1 MLSDEFERY
10 IALRR
15 SMGAGLERS
24 RQYLLSY
31 ARFAEGR
38 GEHHIRAQTALEWA
52 RTAPTP
58 RARYE
63 WLSRLALAARFL
75 RAEDAAH
82 EVPPAHLFAIPRTRS
97 IPYIYTPEEL
107 VRILDAAGEITWR
120 KRSVLYRKVYVML
133 FGLIAATGLRVS
145 EALDL
150 RLDDVLRGGILRIRK
165 AKYGKSRLVPLHSS
179 VREAL
184 DTYLVSRRTVA
195 AESDHLFLSA
205 KGNTLTYPTV
215 NQAFHNVLRRANIAP
230 ERCKLPR
237 IHDLRHTFAT
247 RVLEQGKADR
257 RSIARRTVALMTY
270 MGHENPR
277 YTYWYLQATPELMAD
292 IAAAAE
298 TLIAG
303 QETWSGAAATGVRK
317 EVRQ

>member
-1 MLSDEFERY
+1 M
-10 IALRR
+10 AQPA
-15 SMGAGLERS
+15 GAG
-24 RQYLLSY
+24 
-31 ARFAEGR
+31 GK
-38 GEHHIRAQTALEWA
+38 I
-52 RTAPTP
+52 
-58 RARYE
+58 
-63 WLSRLALAARFL
+63 L

-120 KRSVLYRKVYVML
+120 KRSILYRKVYVML

-150 RLDDVLRGGILRIRK
+150 RLDDVLRGGIFDPQSQVRQEPPCAAALKRAGGTR
-165 AKYGKSRLVPLHSS
+165 YLSRLATDCCRGKRSS
-179 VREAL
+179 V
-184 DTYLVSRRTVA
+184 S
-195 AESDHLFLSA
+195 SA

-215 NQAFHNVLRRANIAP
+215 NQAFHNILRRANIAP

-303 QETWSGAAATGVRK
+303 QETWSGAAATGVQK